1 MKTAKAGTARRM
13 GYPPIGYAH
22 DIKSMGLPPELAYFS
37 EAMSITN
44 RYFTV
49 FHTPLVRLIDL
60 IHSNHF
66 HI

>member
-1 MKTAKAGTARRM
+1 M

-44 RYFTV
+44 RYFTS
-49 FHTPLVRLIDL
+49 FFNIR
-60 IHSNHF
+60 SYA
-66 HI
+66 